1 MLTMHSAHFY
11 EQEDLTAIM
20 KIWIARHGQTDL
32 NLVKR
37 MQGRTDCPLNERGI
51 RQAEKSRKMIGEI
64 CFDAVYAS
72 PLQRAQVTGAII
84 GNVDVSEVIVDPR
97 LIETHFGKYEKRK
110 YYSLGPAMTAYWVL
124 PKIFPAPPTVETS
137 R

>member
-72 PLQRAQVTGAII
+72 PLQRAQVT
-84 GNVDVSEVIVDPR
+84 SFSPEPR
-97 LIETHFGKYEKRK
+97 FMRRRSLQLGHLKYL
-110 YYSLGPAMTAYWVL
+110 YSLLFFKRFTN
-124 PKIFPAPPTVETS
+124 
-137 R
+137 